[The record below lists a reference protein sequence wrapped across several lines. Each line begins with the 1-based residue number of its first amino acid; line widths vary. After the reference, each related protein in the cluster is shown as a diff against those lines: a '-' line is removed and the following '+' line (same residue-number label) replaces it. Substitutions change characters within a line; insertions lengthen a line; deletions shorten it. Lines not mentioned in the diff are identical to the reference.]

1 MCERSSI
8 DAFWSY
14 GRGRWCSFLVTTSR
28 SFYFLTPFE
37 SPLPPPSVLHIRGRL
52 KSESVCA
59 CIMMSFPLPPSR
71 AQPQQLSTSASLA
84 KFLCPTKAVVK
95 TYETPHNYA
104 DNTDSYTKVRVS
116 CDRSIDQDP
125 FSLFRSGRCRRR
137 FLFFSLLLSS
147 RKKEPAFRVASE
159 KHGEQKQMVLASGP
173 TYRPFGEANTRDV
186 DMCSAPCP

>member
-116 CDRSIDQDP
+116 CDRSID
-125 FSLFRSGRCRRR
+125 RSGPLFPFPIRAVSPSIS
-137 FLFFSLLLSS
+137 LFFSS
-147 RKKEPAFRVASE
+147 FVFSE
-159 KHGEQKQMVLASGP
+159 KRAGLSGSERE
-173 TYRPFGEANTRDV
+173 TW
-186 DMCSAPCP
+186 